1 MAKGTLN
8 KVMILGRLGNDPE
21 VRTTQNG
28 TIVASLSI
36 ATNDGIGENITTE
49 WHRVTVFGK
58 GAEVVQKYCTKG
70 SQLFVE
76 GRISTNK
83 YQDKNGNTQYSTQII
98 ANNFQFIGG
107 GNSQQSGGNQGYQN
121 NNSNY
126 GSNNQ
131 QPNNNNFNQQQSAA
145 KPNNMPDFA
154 EINSSDF
161 DDDIPF

>member
-28 TIVASLSI
+28 TVVASLSI
-36 ATNDGIGENITTE
+36 ATNDGISENITTE

-58 GAEVVQKYCTKG
+58 GAEVIQKYCTKG

-76 GRISTNK
+76 GRISTSK

-107 GNSQQSGGNQGYQN
+107 GNSQGGNNQSYS
-121 NNSNY
+121 NNSNQT
-126 GSNNQ
+126 SSNQ
-131 QPNNNNFNQQQSAA
+131 QSNNNNFNQQPTAA

>member
-28 TIVASLSI
+28 TVVASLSI
-36 ATNDGIGENITTE
+36 ATNDGIGEHITTE

-58 GAEVVQKYCTKG
+58 GAEVIQKYCTKG

-76 GRISTNK
+76 GRISTSK

-107 GNSQQSGGNQGYQN
+107 SNSQGGNNQSYS
-121 NNSNY
+121 NNSNQA
-126 GSNNQ
+126 SSNQ
-131 QPNNNNFNQQQSAA
+131 QSNNNNFNQQPTAA

>member
-28 TIVASLSI
+28 TVVASLSI

-58 GAEVVQKYCTKG
+58 GAEVIQKYCTKG

-76 GRISTNK
+76 GRISTSK

-107 GNSQQSGGNQGYQN
+107 GNSQGENNQSYS
-121 NNSNY
+121 NNSNQT
-126 GSNNQ
+126 SSNQ
-131 QPNNNNFNQQQSAA
+131 QSNNNNFNQQPTAA